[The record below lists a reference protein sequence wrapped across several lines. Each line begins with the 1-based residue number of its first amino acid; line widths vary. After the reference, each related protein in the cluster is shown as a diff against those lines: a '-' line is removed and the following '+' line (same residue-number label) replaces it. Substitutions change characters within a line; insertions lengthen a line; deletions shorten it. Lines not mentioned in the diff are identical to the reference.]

1 MKNRLL
7 RHIVLDTSAAHRV
20 LLVGFA
26 LLVVLPCPILAQQ
39 RAEVETLYRTV
50 RVDGAN
56 YQAIIT
62 KPKDSARHP
71 AVFLIGGL
79 GCYSLADLKP
89 DNSYFLLLQGL
100 TERGY
105 VTMRVDKNGEG
116 KSQGPPCDS
125 PESDL
130 HLAVRRSVAG
140 LKALATY
147 DFVDRGNIF
156 IFAHSIGPLE
166 GVFVAQQFPVRG
178 FIAAETIGK
187 PWFEYELENAR
198 RQLLLL
204 GRPYD
209 EVDHAL
215 RIAEKC
221 EFRFFIEK
229 KKPDDI
235 VRASPECKDYVQ
247 TFGVS
252 YTYLQQIADIDPAAE
267 WKKVDVPVLVA
278 YGTSDPATSAEEGQY
293 LVTMINSFHP
303 GRASYVEFAGMG
315 HGLDRSPSQRAW
327 LEAISKHQHGEF
339 DREFL
344 ERVAGWL
351 DTQVKSKVQKG
362 DNRSHAAYGALT
374 RRPPDD
380 PFSRCPDHPV
390 SRSSLTPLAT
400 SSSDPLW
407 SRDRQAELWLPE
419 LRQPAARKQR

>member
-1 MKNRLL
+1 MKKCLL
-7 RHIVLDTSAAHRV
+7 RHLVHDASAAHRV
-20 LLVGFA
+20 LLVGLA
-26 LLVVLPCPILAQQ
+26 LLALLPGCAFAQP
-39 RAEVETLYRTV
+39 RAEVETLYRNV
-50 RVDGAN
+50 QVDGAN

-62 KPKDSARHP
+62 RPKDSARHP

-140 LKALATY
+140 LKALAAY
-147 DFVDRGNIF
+147 DFVDRDKIF

-204 GRPYD
+204 GQPYD

-229 KKPDDI
+229 QKPDDI
-235 VRASPECKDYVQ
+235 VKTSPECKEHVQ
-247 TFGVS
+247 TFDVS

-267 WKKVDVPVLVA
+267 WKKVDMPVLVT
-278 YGTSDPATSAEEGQY
+278 YGTSDPITSAEEARY
-293 LVTMINSFHP
+293 LTTVINSFHP
-303 GRASYVEFAGMG
+303 GRASYAEFSGMG
-315 HGLDRSPSQRAW
+315 HGLDLSPSPRAW
-327 LEAISKHQHGEF
+327 LDAVQKAQHGQF

-344 ERVAGWL
+344 RRVADWL
-351 DTQVKSKVQKG
+351 EAQE
-362 DNRSHAAYGALT
+362 R
-374 RRPPDD
+374 
-380 PFSRCPDHPV
+380 
-390 SRSSLTPLAT
+390 
-400 SSSDPLW
+400 
-407 SRDRQAELWLPE
+407 
-419 LRQPAARKQR
+419 